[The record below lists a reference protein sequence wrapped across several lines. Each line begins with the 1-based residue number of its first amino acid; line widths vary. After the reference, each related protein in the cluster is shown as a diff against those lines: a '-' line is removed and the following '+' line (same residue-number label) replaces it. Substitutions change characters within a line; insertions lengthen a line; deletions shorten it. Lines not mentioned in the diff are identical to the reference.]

1 MTVTERRRGTRLGRA
16 LVTLV
21 SAGSL
26 IAILALAASAQALT
40 KFGSDLRNND
50 GSVTQP
56 TAP

>member
-16 LVTLV
+16 LVALV

-40 KFGSDLRNND
+40 KFGSDLAITMAR
-50 GSVTQP
+50 
-56 TAP
+56 